1 MLTLNVPDM
10 SCGHCVQAIMQ
21 ALTTLDPMAE
31 VQVDL
36 EAKTVKVSTTAA
48 DAAVRAAITEAGYTP
63 S

>member
-1 MLTLNVPDM
+1 MLTLNVHDM